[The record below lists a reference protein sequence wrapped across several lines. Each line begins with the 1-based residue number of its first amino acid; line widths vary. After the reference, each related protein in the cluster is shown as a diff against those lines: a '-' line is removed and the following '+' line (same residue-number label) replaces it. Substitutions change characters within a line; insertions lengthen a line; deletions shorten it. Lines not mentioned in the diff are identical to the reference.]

1 MSVMAGF
8 AILIV
13 EGLNKIYHRVHAINF
28 GIYGATRAGK
38 TTMHH
43 QLRTRGEVPDIRER
57 TVGRGK
63 ATRKFVKLD
72 GDAHTIKSADI
83 GGQTT
88 YWNDW
93 LHDMKSRRVKYI
105 IFLIDDRH
113 MDKHYDIEQQL
124 CWTFL
129 IDTICASEWNTNGKR
144 KKKRDHDYPL
154 AVGVWANKYDL
165 WKDKYD
171 HDGPIETHPIFG
183 AFRDGMQKLN
193 DKGIPCFKYI
203 VSAKSD
209 SEMVYRGV
217 LTMIKD
223 Y

>member
-1 MSVMAGF
+1 MAGF

-13 EGLNKIYHRVHAINF
+13 EGLNKIYQRVHAINF
-28 GIYGATRAGK
+28 GIYGATKAGK

-57 TVGRGK
+57 TVGRKK

-72 GDAHTIKSADI
+72 GDAHTIKSSDI
-83 GGQTT
+83 GGQTV

-129 IDTICASEWNTNGKR
+129 VDTICANEWNINGKH
-144 KKKRDHDYPL
+144 KKKRDHDFPL
-154 AVGVWANKYDL
+154 AVGVWANKFDL
-165 WKDKYD
+165 WKDRYEYEE
-171 HDGPIETHPIFG
+171 IEKHPIFD
-183 AFRDGMQKLN
+183 AFKDGMQRLN
-193 DKGIPCFKYI
+193 DKGVPCFKYI

>member
-1 MSVMAGF
+1 MAGF

-13 EGLNKIYHRVHAINF
+13 EGLNKIYQRVHAINF

-57 TVGRGK
+57 TVGKTR
-63 ATRKFVKLD
+63 ATRKYVKLD
-72 GDAHTIKSADI
+72 GDAHTVKSADV
-83 GGQTT
+83 GGQVT

-93 LHDMKSRRVKYI
+93 IHDMRSRRVKYI
-105 IFLIDDRH
+105 IFMIDDRH
-113 MDKHYDIEQQL
+113 MNKHYDIEQQL

-129 IDTICASEWNTNGKR
+129 VDTICASEWSLPNGKR
-144 KKKRDHDYPL
+144 KKKRESDYPL
-154 AVGVWANKYDL
+154 AVGIWANKYDL
-165 WKDKYD
+165 WKDKYQ
-171 HDGPIETHPIFG
+171 HDGPIEHHPIFQ
-183 AFRDGMQKLN
+183 AFRDGMQRLN